1 MNVLMEIKTFQ
12 ARSYRS
18 PERSRLLP
26 RVSFAVATMLLAGLT
41 VVGTGTHA
49 GVGSVPREQ
58 VVNQILMV
66 QGQDV
71 LARSSLAV
79 PVLELPEVAQSTG
92 YTHQIELPRLAS
104 VTNVTGP
111 GIDPETRM
119 NERTLHVASLTET
132 SALPKRRGKAQWQCL
147 AEALYFEAR
156 SEPLK
161 GQRAV
166 AEVILNRVDSRKFP
180 NTVCEVV
187 EQGAHRKNA
196 CQFSYNC
203 DGVPEHI
210 SEPDAYE
217 RAKRIAHYMVDDQ
230 PRTLTDGATYYHTV
244 SVNPSWSRRL
254 TQTTRIGKHVFFRDN
269 AVISRR

>member
-1 MNVLMEIKTFQ
+1 M
-12 ARSYRS
+12 
-18 PERSRLLP
+18 SRL
-26 RVSFAVATMLLAGLT
+26 SFGLATMVLAGLT

-58 VVNQILMV
+58 VVTQILMI

-71 LARSSLAV
+71 LSRSTLAS
-79 PVLELPEVAQSTG
+79 PVVDLPVVSGTDRYE
-92 YTHQIELPRLAS
+92 HQIELPRLAAARA
-104 VTNVTGP
+104 VTGP
-111 GIDPETRM
+111 GINPETRM
-119 NERTLHVASLTET
+119 NERTLHVASLTEVT
-132 SALPKRRGKAQWQCL
+132 AAPKRRGKAQWQCL

-166 AEVILNRVDSRKFP
+166 AEVILNRVDSRKYP

-203 DGVPEHI
+203 DGLPEHI
-210 SEPDAYE
+210 AEPEAYE
-217 RAKRIAHYMVDDQ
+217 RAKRIALYMVDDQ
-230 PRTLTDGATYYHTV
+230 PRTLTDGATHYHTV
-244 SVNPSWSRRL
+244 AVSPGWARRL
-254 TQTTRIGKHVFFRDN
+254 TKTARIGTHVFYRDN
-269 AVISRR
+269 TVISRR